1 MTQCTRFLNNAGYNF
16 TLHFPRKLIAGCLL
30 LNKVKVS
37 LTYRNHIE
45 GRPLLFSIQ
54 DKITRNRSEFFVQE
68 NGKPSMIW
76 LSNSLYYRE
85 TATSTWYSRRNVD
98 SEKSEPQMEFEPS
111 AVSEFTWAK
120 YVGCVT
126 ERWGSSQDPQFDPCS
141 PQSLQ

>member
-1 MTQCTRFLNNAGYNF
+1 MGKAGKSVTSSLLHKDISHSKSNSSKTDSVYTIPYNNAGYNF

-30 LNKVKVS
+30 SNKVKVS
-37 LTYRNHIE
+37 STNRNHIE

-85 TATSTWYSRRNVD
+85 TTISTRYSRRKVE
-98 SEKSEPQMEFEPS
+98 SEKSEPQMRFES
-111 AVSEFTWAK
+111 STVSE
-120 YVGCVT
+120 
-126 ERWGSSQDPQFDPCS
+126 
-141 PQSLQ
+141 LI